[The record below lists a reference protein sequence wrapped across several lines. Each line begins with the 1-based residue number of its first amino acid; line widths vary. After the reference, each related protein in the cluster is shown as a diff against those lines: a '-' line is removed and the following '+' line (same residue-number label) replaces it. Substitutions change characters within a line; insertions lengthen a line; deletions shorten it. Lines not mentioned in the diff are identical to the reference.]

1 MKALR
6 GRRARLF
13 PLVAASAL
21 ALTACGGEETVT
33 AEDGS
38 TEAPEGGS
46 DGGSGGGEEIST
58 DVSGSVS
65 ILHAFTGET
74 DVDGLNAIIDAF
86 TEQYPNVD
94 VTEEGSGDF
103 EQLARTRV
111 GGGDPPDVIL
121 HPQPGLLEEFADQGS
136 AMPLDF
142 VDTGSLEGQLVPGSL
157 DTSTFDDQLYALPLR
172 LSLKSLVWYNKPAF
186 DEAGYEIPQTQDE
199 LLELTQ
205 TIADGDA
212 VEAPWC
218 IGIESGDATGWVG
231 TDWSEDLVLR
241 GAGPDAYDQWVSN
254 EIPFDDPQV
263 VDPVETYMEPI
274 WTTDE
279 FVFGGTSNIVA
290 TAFGDSVNGI
300 IDGSC
305 MFHRQATFI
314 EGFIQDQN
322 EGAEYGTDYDFFY
335 YPAVTE
341 GDNPAL
347 TAGDYAALYNDNDA
361 ARAFIQFLTEPSFG
375 EGWAEQGGYL
385 SPFAE
390 GFDTSVY
397 PTESAVKA
405 SEILSGAS
413 ASRFDGS
420 DLMPGEVGAS
430 SAEGSFWT
438 EMTQFAEGD
447 QTIAEAYGA
456 IQELYSSQ

>member
-1 MKALR
+1 MTERRGRTTKALV
-6 GRRARLF
+6 ALCA
-13 PLVAASAL
+13 PALV
-21 ALTACGGEETVT
+21 LTACGGGGTVE
-33 AEDGS
+33 ADPSASAGGEDS
-38 TEAPEGGS
+38 GG
-46 DGGSGGGEEIST
+46 GGGEEIPT

-65 ILHAFTGET
+65 MLHAFTGEA
-74 DVDGLNAIIDAF
+74 DVAGLRSIISSF
-86 TEQYPNVD
+86 NEVYPNVT
-94 VTEEGSGDF
+94 VNEEGSGDF

-121 HPQPGLLEEFADQGS
+121 HPQPGLLEEFAASGS

-142 VDTGSLEGQLVPGSL
+142 IDAGPLSEQLVAGAL

-186 DEAGYEIPQTQDE
+186 DEAGYEVPTTQDE

-205 TIADGDA
+205 TVADGDA

-218 IGIESGDATGWVG
+218 LGIESGDATGWVG

-241 GAGPDAYDQWVSN
+241 GAGPDVYDQWVAN

-263 VDPVETYMEPI
+263 LEPVQKYMEPI

-314 EGFIQDQN
+314 EGFITDQN
-322 EGAEYGTDYDFFY
+322 PGAEYGTDYDFFY
-335 YPAVTE
+335 YPGVTAE
-341 GDNPAL
+341 DKPAL
-347 TAGDYAALYNDNDA
+347 TAGDYAALYADSDA
-361 ARAFIQFLTEPSFG
+361 ARAFIQFLTEPDFG
-375 EGWAEQGGYL
+375 TGWAEAGGYL
-385 SPFAE
+385 SPFTD
-390 GFDTSVY
+390 FDASVY
-397 PTESAVKA
+397 PTDSVRN
-405 SEILSGAS
+405 SSTILSDAT

-420 DLMPGEVGAS
+420 DTMPSEVGAS

-438 EMTQFAEGD
+438 EMTSFASGD
-447 QTIAEAYGA
+447 KSIADAYAGVE
-456 IQELYSSQ
+456 QLYSSVKEQ